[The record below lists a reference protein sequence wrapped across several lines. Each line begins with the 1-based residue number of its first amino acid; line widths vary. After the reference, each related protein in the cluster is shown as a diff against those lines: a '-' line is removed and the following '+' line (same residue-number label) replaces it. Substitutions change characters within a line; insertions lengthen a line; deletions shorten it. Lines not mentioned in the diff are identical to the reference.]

1 MVIAFAWTV
10 MVLTATPGPNPGAEV
25 RSALSKGNY
34 PWYDAKADAVKT
46 VAPPAE
52 PSPPSKSSNTGR
64 RNLPTMADTIV
75 FVIMVA
81 GLAIVV
87 LLLAW
92 AWARYRPDP
101 ETLLLKSR
109 SVGLE
114 QRTTSLPTGLQ
125 IDLTDPLGEA
135 RRLRDLGNLSDAII
149 CLFVHQLLTL
159 DRLGQ
164 IRMAPGKTAR
174 QLVRSINDPRP
185 RRWVEPTSRL
195 FEAVYYGRLAP
206 TTAAFEAAWA
216 DAEALEQ
223 WASAGVKP

>member
-1 MVIAFAWTV
+1 MVIAFAWTLM
-10 MVLTATPGPNPGAEV
+10 MVTSTPGPNPGVEV

-46 VAPPAE
+46 VKP
-52 PSPPSKSSNTGR
+52 PPSSNKPKPGKP
-64 RNLPTMADTIV
+64 NLPTMADTIV
-75 FVIMVA
+75 FIIMVV
-81 GLAIVV
+81 GLAIIV

-114 QRTTSLPTGLQ
+114 QRTTTLPTGLQ
-125 IDLTDPLGEA
+125 VDLTDPLGEA
-135 RRLRDLGNLSDAII
+135 RRLRDLGDLAGAIT

-164 IRMAPGKTAR
+164 IRLAPGKTAR
-174 QLVRSINDPRP
+174 QLVRSVSDPLA

-195 FEAVYYGRLAP
+195 FEAVYYGHIVP
-206 TTAAFEAAWA
+206 TIAAFDAAWA
-216 DAEALEQ
+216 DAEALEH